1 MVAGAAKGYV
11 ALFLLTHCCFFES
24 GWSGVDQ
31 VRDCYRMRHAF
42 GVPLD
47 AVLLSDSAR
56 STLLPPF
63 LSLSAVFP
71 PFVLLLSGVGLGWAS
86 VVL

>member
-1 MVAGAAKGYV
+1 
-11 ALFLLTHCCFFES
+11 
-24 GWSGVDQ
+24 
-31 VRDCYRMRHAF
+31 MRHAF